1 MLLAQ
6 VSSKTMLRRKTTA
19 KIAQTGRLAL
29 SNYIRRESASKSA
42 SKHTIDTTHSAR
54 ERSEN
59 SDEDNNGGK
68 FLHISFEDTKRI
80 FASKSTSDLLRA
92 FTVFEMCK
100 FQSLVKYSDKLIDFA
115 YERFPGKHITN
126 QALRATF
133 FGHFCGG
140 ENFEEIQPVI
150 RELQAAGIGAILDY
164 AAEEDV
170 QCPRDLNGVPQK
182 LVTARTY
189 DYEDESTCD
198 ANADIAKIA
207 IISAGRSIKEG
218 ESAFAAIK
226 CTALGKPELLLR
238 MSSII
243 VQAQLLFLNL
253 DAPNLSRPKSQY
265 LKRLIDY
272 GTLSA
277 GFKNAGSLMNES
289 EIRSLFHDM
298 DKNSNDG
305 HIDFVDWVSFVD
317 PIDLTMGPITEF
329 IQENPLDEREKQQ
342 LRAMINRLEM
352 LAAEAVKHKVK
363 LMIDAEQT
371 YMQPGIDHLVLNLQ
385 RKYNKNG
392 QDWIYNTFQCYLKSS
407 SDRIDIDLERARR
420 ENFKFACKLVRG
432 AYLVQERK
440 RAKDLGYLDPIH
452 DTIDETHFNFNTQ
465 VSKLLEANRLASFM
479 VASHNEDSV
488 RYTIQRMKELGI
500 DRKDPKVIDGQ
511 QIGGGVYFGQ
521 LFGMC
526 DHVSYMLGL
535 SGYQVFK
542 YLPYGP
548 IEEVIP
554 YLIRR
559 AQENAGLLGA
569 SEKELLLLK
578 KELRRRF
585 T

>member
-1 MLLAQ
+1 MRANFAQIGRIALLNHIPRPHIYNPYSNRTIH
-6 VSSKTMLRRKTTA
+6 SSP
-19 KIAQTGRLAL
+19 
-29 SNYIRRESASKSA
+29 SPREKPEE
-42 SKHTIDTTHSAR
+42 IDTNS
-54 ERSEN
+54 SE
-59 SDEDNNGGK
+59 GK
-68 FLHISFEDTKRI
+68 FTHISFEDTENI
-80 FASKSTSDLLRA
+80 FASKSTAELLRA
-92 FTVFEMCK
+92 FAVFEICK
-100 FQSLVKYSDKLIDFA
+100 FKSLVKYSDKLIDFA
-115 YERFPGKHITN
+115 YGRFPGKRFTN
-126 QALRATF
+126 QVLRATF

-140 ENFEEIQPVI
+140 EDFKEIQPVI

-189 DYEDESTCD
+189 DYENESTCD
-198 ANADIAKIA
+198 ANAEIAKVA
-207 IISAGRSIKEG
+207 IISAGRSIREG

-277 GFKNAGSLMNES
+277 GFKNAGSQMNEH
-289 EIRSLFHDM
+289 EIKALFHDM

-342 LRAMINRLEM
+342 LRAMINRLEK
-352 LAAEAVKHKVK
+352 LAAEAVKHNVK

-392 QDWIYNTFQCYLKSS
+392 QDLIYNTFQCYLKSS

-440 RAKDLGYLDPIH
+440 RAKDLGYPDPIH
-452 DTIDETHFNFNTQ
+452 DSIDDTHFNYNTQ

-488 RYTIQRMKELGI
+488 RYTIQRMKELEI
-500 DRKDPKVIDGQ
+500 DRKGPKIIDGKV
-511 QIGGGVYFGQ
+511 GGGVYFGQ